1 MKKALGKGIKAF
13 IPEEYGILRDEKY
26 SEVDIDLIKPNPDQ
40 PRVDFRDAAIAELA
54 QSIREAGVLQPIVVV
69 PEAGRYKIII
79 GERRWRAAQR
89 AGLKKIPVLVRHIPR
104 EQQLEISLIENLQRE
119 ELNPIE
125 IAAAYQRL
133 IDEFG
138 YLQADLAEKVGKDRT
153 SVTNTL
159 RLLKL
164 PAEIQGDLREGRLS
178 MGHARALLAVEETSG
193 QLDLARL
200 IRTKGL
206 SVREVEQIAA
216 KRKPGPG
223 RTKKAAKR
231 DPNLDSVQ
239 EDLVKAFGT
248 KVAIDGTAKKGVI
261 KVYYFSLEE
270 LNRLFDL
277 IKGVRK

>member
-13 IPEEYGILRDEKY
+13 IPEEFGILKDEKY
-26 SEVDIDLIKPNPDQ
+26 SEVDIDMVKPNPDQ
-40 PRVDFRDAAIAELA
+40 PRLDFRDASIAELA

-79 GERRWRAAQR
+79 GERRWRAAQK
-89 AGLKKIPVLVRHIPR
+89 AGLKKIPVLVRRIPR

-125 IAAAYQRL
+125 VATAYQRL

-164 PAEIQGDLREGRLS
+164 PAEIQDDLREGRLS

-200 IRTKGL
+200 IRKKGL
-206 SVREVEQIAA
+206 SVREVEQIAT

-223 RTKKAAKR
+223 KTKKTAKR
-231 DPNLDSVQ
+231 DPNLESVQ

-270 LNRLFDL
+270 LNRLFEL
-277 IKGVRK
+277 IKGVRE

>member
-13 IPEEYGILRDEKY
+13 IPEEFGILKDEKY

-164 PAEIQGDLREGRLS
+164 PAEIQEDLREGRLS

-248 KVAIDGTAKKGVI
+248 KVAIDGTAKKGII

-277 IKGVRK
+277 IKGVRE